1 MSAQDDLQKATDA
14 LENPN
19 FKGPYKFEG
28 KNYTLT
34 QLRDVLIPI
43 LEKRATAAEKRKTET
58 KAEFTNFQAQIR
70 AQEKLVKDLES
81 TLVTNRRAF
90 NKNNYS
96 EAELAQDE
104 KRLDDAKKR
113 LAQLTTRPKFP
124 TPTAP
129 ATPQTTGT
137 ATPTV
142 TTTATSTTT
151 PTVTPTP
158 TTTGTGNATP
168 TATGGKGKGKKG
180 AADTSWEETFK
191 KEFPQYAYLL
201 DETIFGADMTE
212 LLRRS
217 ITEKWYEED
226 DSIATQLFTGGLT
239 GTNYY
244 RTTTTNQ
251 QNFDKSTPANKQQ
264 LIDTQKLNIS
274 QTYGELQL
282 NDETI
287 TGIAT
292 KAARDGKTGK
302 ALELLVYQA
311 AFAAKPETAEMP
323 VATPVT
329 RALTSTQADQVR
341 AAARKY
347 GQFAS
352 NNDIQSVLT
361 GATTLDNLTQNYKL
375 TAKRI
380 FRGLAQDID
389 SGLTVEQVFD
399 PYRRYAASVLEKP
412 LESIDLFDAAGK
424 PTNFQDAIFGN
435 EGPLSLGDWV
445 TKLKSDD
452 KYGYQFTNQARQ
464 QATNLVMEME
474 KAFGFRR

>member
-34 QLRDVLIPI
+34 QLRDDLIPK
-43 LEKRATAAEKRKTET
+43 LQDRANREKTQTQTAAKGF
-58 KAEFTNFQAQIR
+58 ANLQAQIER
-70 AQEKLVKDLES
+70 AEKNVTRNQEIVSRNRNAFAKGNLSES
-81 TLVTNRRAF
+81 
-90 NKNNYS
+90 
-96 EAELAQDE
+96 ELAQSE
-104 KRLDDAKKR
+104 TRLEEAIRVRD
-113 LAQLTTRPKFP
+113 QLTTRPAFP
-124 TPTAP
+124 K
-129 ATPQTTGT
+129 QTGT
-137 ATPTV
+137 TPP
-142 TTTATSTTT
+142 TTTATTSPTETTTPPATPTTATTTT
-151 PTVTPTP
+151 PTTPTSG
-158 TTTGTGNATP
+158 TTTKGGGKA
-168 TATGGKGKGKKG
+168 GGKGRTKPNV
-180 AADTSWEETFK
+180 AWEETFK

>member
-1 MSAQDDLQKATDA
+1 MSDATELKSLQAK
-14 LENPN
+14 
-19 FKGPYKFEG
+19 K
-28 KNYTLT
+28 
-34 QLRDVLIPI
+34 
-43 LEKRATAAEKRKTET
+43 TAALKLLAREN
-58 KAEFTNFQAQIR
+58 AEYQ
-70 AQEKLVKDLES
+70 KL
-81 TLVTNRRAF
+81 
-90 NKNNYS
+90 
-96 EAELAQDE
+96 
-104 KRLDDAKKR
+104 LDKG
-113 LAQLTTRPKFP
+113 LTTRAAVYKRDNIDVTQKRIDEYDAKIAPIMSRMTTAKLAAQNI
-124 TPTAP
+124 TPSGMPQPNIQAP
-129 ATPQTTGT
+129 QSTPSTRARTDAEGRTGFATPAQTKSTST
-137 ATPTV
+137 TVASPIPTTTTPTV
-142 TTTATSTTT
+142 TTTTT
-151 PTVTPTP
+151 PTVTPTVTP
-158 TTTGTGNATP
+158 PATSA
-168 TATGGKGKGKKG
+168 ATGGKGKGKKG
-180 AADTSWEETFK
+180 AANTSWEETFK

-445 TKLKSDD
+445 TRLKSDD

>member
-1 MSAQDDLQKATDA
+1 
-14 LENPN
+14 
-19 FKGPYKFEG
+19 
-28 KNYTLT
+28 
-34 QLRDVLIPI
+34 
-43 LEKRATAAEKRKTET
+43 
-58 KAEFTNFQAQIR
+58 
-70 AQEKLVKDLES
+70 
-81 TLVTNRRAF
+81 
-90 NKNNYS
+90 
-96 EAELAQDE
+96 
-104 KRLDDAKKR
+104 
-113 LAQLTTRPKFP
+113 
-124 TPTAP
+124 
-129 ATPQTTGT
+129 
-137 ATPTV
+137 
-142 TTTATSTTT
+142 
-151 PTVTPTP
+151 
-158 TTTGTGNATP
+158 
-168 TATGGKGKGKKG
+168 
-180 AADTSWEETFK
+180 
-191 KEFPQYAYLL
+191 
-201 DETIFGADMTE
+201 MTE

>member
-1 MSAQDDLQKATDA
+1 MST
-14 LENPN
+14 
-19 FKGPYKFEG
+19 
-28 KNYTLT
+28 
-34 QLRDVLIPI
+34 
-43 LEKRATAAEKRKTET
+43 
-58 KAEFTNFQAQIR
+58 
-70 AQEKLVKDLES
+70 S
-81 TLVTNRRAF
+81 
-90 NKNNYS
+90 
-96 EAELAQDE
+96 
-104 KRLDDAKKR
+104 
-113 LAQLTTRPKFP
+113 
-124 TPTAP
+124 
-129 ATPQTTGT
+129 
-137 ATPTV
+137 
-142 TTTATSTTT
+142 STTT
-151 PTVTPTP
+151 KGSRKV
-158 TTTGTGNATP
+158 
-168 TATGGKGKGKKG
+168 GGKGRTKPNV
-180 AADTSWEETFK
+180 AWEETFK

-251 QNFDKSTPANKQQ
+251 QNFDKATPANKQQ

-341 AAARKY
+341 AAARAY

-445 TKLKSDD
+445 TRLKSDD

-464 QATNLVMEME
+464 QATNLVMDME